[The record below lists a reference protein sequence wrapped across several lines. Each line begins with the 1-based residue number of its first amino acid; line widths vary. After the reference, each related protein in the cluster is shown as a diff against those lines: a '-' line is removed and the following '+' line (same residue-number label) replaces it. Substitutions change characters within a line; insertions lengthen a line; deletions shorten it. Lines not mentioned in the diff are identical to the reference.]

1 MAQKTS
7 VLQLMNVRFE
17 GNNGHDAN
25 VTRCLLM
32 TLSGHR
38 EHDATEASW
47 GTVRFNSKHVG
58 PVASVFTLAKE
69 SLDLFS

>member
-1 MAQKTS
+1 MM
-7 VLQLMNVRFE
+7 LIGPL
-17 GNNGHDAN
+17 
-25 VTRCLLM
+25 CPLM